1 MIKHGIHDFIS
12 TTTVIKHKQRAKIV
26 KKKESYY
33 VYDKKTLKL
42 DVLYAI

>member
-26 KKKESYY
+26 KKGAIMFMT
-33 VYDKKTLKL
+33 KKNLKL
-42 DVLYAI
+42 DVLYAV